1 MIAGHGGMDGP
12 GGRKRGDDY
21 FVDKTGVA
29 AAGGGMRMG
38 RGGPGAG
45 GSREKDR
52 FGGPSTGSQHKG
64 E

>member
-12 GGRKRGDDY
+12 GVRKRGDD
-21 FVDKTGVA
+21 FAVA

-38 RGGPGAG
+38 RGGGGAG

-64 E
+64 G